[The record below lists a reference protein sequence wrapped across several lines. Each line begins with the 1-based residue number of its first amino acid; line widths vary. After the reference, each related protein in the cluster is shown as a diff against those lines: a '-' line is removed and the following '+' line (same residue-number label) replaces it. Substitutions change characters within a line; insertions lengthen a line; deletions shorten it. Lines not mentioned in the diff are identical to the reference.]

1 MALTSHDHPDHAAG
15 AVMRPLML
23 ATAITAT
30 FTVVELVGGWLSG
43 SLALLSDAGHMF
55 TDTLALGL
63 SLAAVRI
70 AMRPAT
76 EERTFGSMR
85 AEILAAFVNGATLVL
100 ISLLIFYESIG
111 RLLHPRA
118 VDAPLM
124 LGVAVAGLVAN
135 AAGVYILRDRSE
147 DNLNVRGAM
156 WHMFGDLLSSV
167 GVIVGAVLIML
178 FDLRAADPVLSII
191 IGAIILVGAWKLVT
205 QSTAILLESV
215 PSHLKLED
223 VRAALL
229 AVEGVEDV
237 HDLHVWTLSSGFYAM
252 SGHIVVKDRP
262 VSDCSGLIATS
273 EGLLKERFGISHTT
287 IQVECRTCEVDAC
300 VFKSVEREN
309 HSHD

>member
-1 MALTSHDHPDHAAG
+1 
-15 AVMRPLML
+15 ML

-111 RLLHPRA
+111 RLLHPRT

-178 FDLRAADPVLSII
+178 FDLRMADPVLSII

-215 PSHLKLED
+215 PGHMKLDD
-223 VRAALL
+223 VRQALL

-262 VSDCSGLIATS
+262 VSDCSALIAGI
-273 EGLLKERFGISHTT
+273 EGVLRERFGISHTT
-287 IQVECRTCEVDAC
+287 IQLECRTCEVDAC
-300 VFKSVEREN
+300 VFQLAAREN
-309 HSHD
+309 HSHE

>member
-1 MALTSHDHPDHAAG
+1 
-15 AVMRPLML
+15 ML
-23 ATAITAT
+23 ATAITAV

-70 AMRPAT
+70 ALQPAT
-76 EERTFGSMR
+76 ERRTFGSMR

-100 ISLLIFYESIG
+100 ISLLIFYESVG
-111 RLLHPRA
+111 RLLHPRTI
-118 VDAPLM
+118 DAPIM
-124 LGVAVAGLVAN
+124 LGVALAGLAAN
-135 AAGVYILRDRSE
+135 AAGVYVLRDRSAG
-147 DNLNVRGAM
+147 NLNVRGAM
-156 WHMFGDLLSSV
+156 WHMLGDLLSSI

-178 FDLRAADPVLSII
+178 FDLRAADPVLSVI

-229 AVEGVEDV
+229 GVEGVEDV

-252 SGHIVVKDRP
+252 SGHVVVKDRP
-262 VSDCSGLIATS
+262 VSDCSGLVSRSGSASRTRRCRWSAGRARRTRACSNPGTMRATRADGGPS
-273 EGLLKERFGISHTT
+273 GPSSRPNAPCGE
-287 IQVECRTCEVDAC
+287 AP
-300 VFKSVEREN
+300 
-309 HSHD
+309 

>member
-1 MALTSHDHPDHAAG
+1 
-15 AVMRPLML
+15 ML

-205 QSTAILLESV
+205 QSAAILLESV
-215 PSHLKLED
+215 PAHLRLED

-229 AVEGVEDV
+229 GVEGVEDV

-287 IQVECRTCEVDAC
+287 IQVECRTCETGAC
-300 VFKSVEREN
+300 VFQGPDREASVGG
-309 HSHD
+309 HSH